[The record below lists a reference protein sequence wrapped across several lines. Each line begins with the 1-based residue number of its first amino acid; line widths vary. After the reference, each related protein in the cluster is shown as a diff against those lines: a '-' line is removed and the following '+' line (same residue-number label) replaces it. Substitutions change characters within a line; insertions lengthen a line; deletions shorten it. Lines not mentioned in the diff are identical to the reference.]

1 MENRC
6 VLCKGNLKKKI
17 VDYKVYGSSIGK
29 FPALVCDSCDEQ
41 WFDDETSRKIEEAE
55 KKAGVFG
62 LSVETKISYSGNS
75 LIIRI
80 PKELARFMNLKR
92 ETRVVI
98 HPEDKD
104 KFCVLVK

>member
-1 MENRC
+1 MENGC
-6 VLCKGNLKKKI
+6 ALCQGSLKNKL
-17 VDYKVYGSSIGK
+17 VEYNVHGESFGK

-41 WFDDETSRKIEEAE
+41 WFNEETSKKIEEAE

-104 KFCVLVK
+104 KFCILVK